1 MTLEA
6 PKTNP
11 LAQLQEEVE
20 KEINDEIIK
29 EAKERLKKKRREIE
43 QAKRILANLKLEYD
57 ALLLEIDRDLVR

>member
-29 EAKERLKKKRREIE
+29 EAKERLKEKRREIE